1 VALTRRQRQRLGK
14 TLAVVIP
21 VGLAAYIA
29 VSADWGRLQDKF
41 FDPKVASDLFP
52 RIITVAVKNTI
63 ELTALS
69 FLVGA
74 AIGLVVAL
82 LRLSPFRAYRWIGT
96 AYVEI
101 FRGIPALVTLIL
113 VGFVI
118 PIALGTH
125 VPGGDLGARV
135 TGLSVV
141 AGAYIAEVIRAG
153 ILAVP
158 QGQSEAARSLGMG
171 PTRTMVSVVL
181 PQALRIV
188 VPPMTNELVLLLKD
202 TSLVFVLGT
211 TADTIELTKY
221 GRDAVGRTFNGTP
234 ITVIAVLY
242 LCISLPLTRL
252 SGLLEKRG
260 ARSRR

>member
-14 TLAVVIP
+14 VLAVVLP
-21 VGLAAYIA
+21 AALAVSVA

-41 FDPKVASDLFP
+41 FDPKVAGDLFP

-63 ELTALS
+63 EITALS
-69 FLVGA
+69 FLAGL
-74 AIGLVVAL
+74 AIGLVAAL
-82 LRLSPFRAYRWIGT
+82 LRLSPFRVYRWIG
-96 AYVEI
+96 AVYVEF

-113 VGFVI
+113 VGFAI

-125 VPGGDLGARV
+125 VPGGDMGAKV
-135 TGLSVV
+135 LGLSLV

-153 ILAVP
+153 IQAVP
-158 QGQSEAARSLGMG
+158 PGQAEAARSLGMG
-171 PTRTMVSVVL
+171 PSRTMFSIVL
-181 PQALRIV
+181 PQAFRIV
-188 VPPMTNELVLLLKD
+188 VPPMTNELVLLVKD
-202 TSLVFVLGT
+202 SSLVYVLGT
-211 TADTIELTKY
+211 TAATIELTKY
-221 GRDAVGRTFNGTP
+221 GRDAVGSTFNGTP
-234 ITVIAVLY
+234 ITIIAVLY